1 MKTKISPLFE
11 NAIDSLE
18 VGMKFFMDQATV
30 SANKHAILTI
40 FHSIELLLKE
50 ALYRVN
56 PILIYRKIDQ
66 KITDDSITVGL
77 PEIFSRFDNL
87 NIRLSSEE
95 KTDLIDLKKKRN
107 RIEHHKYNT
116 EKNDNYVIGKSLKF
130 IIGFLI
136 GHLDCDLKEYIEE
149 DLYNNVL
156 KLVLEYKE
164 LKSLADTE
172 LDSWIER
179 EYPNDKSIPYGEPG
193 SFPGTMY
200 CPYCNEEF
208 LVMDSP
214 KGNYCFFCRTNVDV
228 LECIECGMAFKK
240 KGNTQSSCPECLK
253 FYSSEK
259 NGTSEGQ
266 PPTTDKVEM
275 NKFIS

>member
-107 RIEHHKYNT
+107 RIEHHKYNI
-116 EKNDNYVIGKSLKF
+116 EKMTITLLANHSNLLL
-130 IIGFLI
+130 GF
-136 GHLDCDLKEYIEE
+136 
-149 DLYNNVL
+149 
-156 KLVLEYKE
+156 
-164 LKSLADTE
+164 
-172 LDSWIER
+172 
-179 EYPNDKSIPYGEPG
+179 
-193 SFPGTMY
+193 
-200 CPYCNEEF
+200 
-208 LVMDSP
+208 
-214 KGNYCFFCRTNVDV
+214 
-228 LECIECGMAFKK
+228 
-240 KGNTQSSCPECLK
+240 
-253 FYSSEK
+253 
-259 NGTSEGQ
+259 
-266 PPTTDKVEM
+266 
-275 NKFIS
+275 